1 MNKQKLAK
9 ISILMCLSVVPMKM
23 GYTANISVPGW
34 AYESVQDLANDGI
47 VTLPPGVT
55 DAGQTNL
62 NRKDMAL
69 LVVKAINNLNDK
81 GAAGKGYQQL
91 TDSSIVT
98 EKAKVFSDA
107 VYELGKASG
116 RYESLVSEYTVNEEK
131 YKRYL
136 IQMEREA
143 KTIGNISA
151 TKQLK
156 REEEYKI
163 TAGEFQKVARRMAEL
178 NSLKQSYQGSI
189 TQLQAKKAAAEKD
202 LQGAIQIQQ
211 VKAASDGSNINNG
224 NYDSDVVKIDALKVE
239 FDKELRDLGMGASY
253 VANSLATSSEAD
265 SDKLAEDAKYS
276 LAGEARFSYSG
287 NSGSD
292 TNVYR
297 QSRLRVRLYGK
308 DKLNN
313 DWSVLGMLEANKYFL
328 NNDHGETDWF
338 NFDRYYL
345 HGKTGATSL
354 DIGRFG
360 YNIAEGNIYDTSFNG
375 ISASLGNTVKYTFIA
390 GQTDGEAETYGLT
403 AKYTGYDYDIETG
416 YHQFGDDKWNS
427 SSRTIAHAGINY
439 YFDNFRLGAVY
450 LHSDLADAEGNK
462 EGYVGTVAYGKLKT
476 WVKGTYEFQAKYY
489 RQPVGTYITHTMSG
503 LGGSLGGFKG
513 LGFFFSYTL
522 DTNVVAGIEYYR
534 LRDLLSD
541 EQGNTLWGQVSY
553 YF

>member
-62 NRKDMAL
+62 NREDMAL
-69 LVVKAINNLNDK
+69 LVVKAINNVNDK
-81 GAAGKGYQQL
+81 GIAKKGYQHI

-98 EKAKVFSDA
+98 E
-107 VYELGKASG
+107 
-116 RYESLVSEYTVNEEK
+116 
-131 YKRYL
+131 
-136 IQMEREA
+136 

>member
-265 SDKLAEDAKYS
+265 ADKLAEDAKYS

>member
-23 GYTANISVPGW
+23 GYTANLSVPAW

-55 DAGQTNL
+55 DAGRTKL
-62 NRKDMAL
+62 NREDMAL
-69 LVVKAINNLNDK
+69 LVVKAINNVNDK
-81 GAAGKGYQQL
+81 GIAKKGYQHI

-98 EKAKVFSDA
+98 EKS
-107 VYELGKASG
+107 
-116 RYESLVSEYTVNEEK
+116 
-131 YKRYL
+131 
-136 IQMEREA
+136 
-143 KTIGNISA
+143 IGNISA

-156 REEEYKI
+156 RKEGDKI
-163 TAGEFQKVARRMAEL
+163 TAGEFQ
-178 NSLKQSYQGSI
+178 
-189 TQLQAKKAAAEKD
+189 
-202 LQGAIQIQQ
+202 
-211 VKAASDGSNINNG
+211 NG
-224 NYDSDVVKIDALKVE
+224 NYDRDLVKIDALKIE

-265 SDKLAEDAKYS
+265 ADKRAEDAKYS
-276 LAGEARFSYSG
+276 FAGEARFSYSD

-292 TNVYR
+292 TNLYR

-308 DKLNN
+308 ARLNN
-313 DWSVLGMLEANKYFL
+313 DWSILGMVEANKYFL

-345 HGKTGATSL
+345 QGKTGATSL

-375 ISASLGNTVKYTFIA
+375 ISASLGNAVKYTFIA
-390 GQTDGEAETYGLT
+390 GQTDGDAETYGLT
-403 AKYTGYDYDIETG
+403 AKYTDYDYDIEAG
-416 YHQFGDDKWNS
+416 FHQFGEDKWNRS
-427 SSRTIAHAGINY
+427 GRTIMHVGTNY
-439 YFDNFRLGAVY
+439 YFDNFRLGIIY

-462 EGYVGTVAYGKLKT
+462 EGYVGTLAYGKLKT

-489 RQPVGTYITHTMSG
+489 HQPVGTYITHTMSG
-503 LGGSLGGFKG
+503 LGGSLDGFKG
-513 LGFFFSYTL
+513 PGLFFYYTL
-522 DTNVVAGIEYYR
+522 DTNIVAGIEYYH

-541 EQGNTLWGQVSY
+541 EKGNTLWGRVSY

>member
-143 KTIGNISA
+143 KIIGNISA

>member
-1 MNKQKLAK
+1 
-9 ISILMCLSVVPMKM
+9 
-23 GYTANISVPGW
+23 
-34 AYESVQDLANDGI
+34 
-47 VTLPPGVT
+47 
-55 DAGQTNL
+55 
-62 NRKDMAL
+62 
-69 LVVKAINNLNDK
+69 
-81 GAAGKGYQQL
+81 
-91 TDSSIVT
+91 
-98 EKAKVFSDA
+98 
-107 VYELGKASG
+107 
-116 RYESLVSEYTVNEEK
+116 
-131 YKRYL
+131 
-136 IQMEREA
+136 
-143 KTIGNISA
+143 
-151 TKQLK
+151 
-156 REEEYKI
+156 
-163 TAGEFQKVARRMAEL
+163 MAEL

-265 SDKLAEDAKYS
+265 SDKLAEDTKYS

-403 AKYTGYDYDIETG
+403 AKYTGYDYDIETV